1 MAKFTMNID
10 ADLKQQAA
18 DLYDELGMSL
28 TTAVTVFLK
37 QSVRER
43 RMPFRPSFEDGTTAT
58 AAYSY
63 YQHSRKPFDPQ
74 AAMAEVDRLRARF
87 PKGTPLATMTPED
100 VKTELEA
107 RDA

>member
-43 RMPFRPSFEDGTTAT
+43 RMPFRPSFSEETAT
-58 AAYSY
+58 AAAYPY
-63 YQHSRKPFDPQ
+63 YRQPLKPLDAQ

-87 PKGTPLATMTPED
+87 PKGTPLATMTPEGI
-100 VKTELEA
+100 KAELEA